1 MITVPSIP
9 PGATVPTPGG
19 SRGIGRAHVVFCL
32 QARTIRRIV
41 PTAGHPTRG
50 GSPQV
55 GCSRRDSQPGSTP
68 ACTPGRGHQ
77 FPGPRPWSERG
88 LFSHPAT
95 LAPRVVGRRTT
106 LPTAEAS
113 TLVPV
118 ATTLR
123 LSTTEP
129 TATLTLGSGHR
140 RGRVPQRG
148 ADLVGVDLEDG
159 PFLTLL
165 GLEGALLQSAL
176 HDDPHAFGQGLGD
189 VLGVLAPHGAGEE
202 HGLAVLPFPCLAVEG
217 AGG

>member
-1 MITVPSIP
+1 
-9 PGATVPTPGG
+9 
-19 SRGIGRAHVVFCL
+19 
-32 QARTIRRIV
+32 
-41 PTAGHPTRG
+41 
-50 GSPQV
+50 QV

-118 ATTLR
+118 ATTLGL
-123 LSTTEP
+123 LSTAEP
-129 TATLTLGSGHR
+129 TATLTLGSGHL

-148 ADLVGVDLEDG
+148 ADLVGVDLEEVRFS
-159 PFLTLL
+159 PCWVSKERCFSLPCTMTRMPLVRV
-165 GLEGALLQSAL
+165 SAMFSAYWR
-176 HDDPHAFGQGLGD
+176 HTVQVRNMASPSRHSPAWRSK
-189 VLGVLAPHGAGEE
+189 VRGVEATRHLATAIP
-202 HGLAVLPFPCLAVEG
+202 LAVKRSSGSSTRFPVMVIWVSPAMG
-217 AGG
+217 AP